1 MNRFLRARTFTC
13 RHCKTRKRSG
23 DLATATSQAGLCI
36 DCYAEGYR
44 LERYFYGRGLA
55 HTTDVI
61 WWPSRVPLLLTF
73 NFITSY
79 DHTCP
84 RIRAK
89 PTIQEAKV
97 LEVCA
102 AAAERIR
109 EARSK
114 EGHATG
120 IPA

>member
-13 RHCKTRKRSG
+13 RHCKTRQGPG
-23 DLATATSQAGLCI
+23 DLATATSQASLCI

-44 LERYFYGRGLA
+44 LERYFYGRGLT

-61 WWPSRVPLLLTF
+61 WWPSRVPV
-73 NFITSY
+73 SV
-79 DHTCP
+79 
-84 RIRAK
+84 AK
-89 PTIQEAKV
+89 A
-97 LEVCA
+97 LEISA

-109 EARSK
+109 EARST

-120 IPA
+120 RPA

>member
-13 RHCKTRKRSG
+13 RHCKTRKGPG

-61 WWPSRVPLLLTF
+61 WWPSRVPL
-73 NFITSY
+73 
-79 DHTCP
+79 P
-84 RIRAK
+84 
-89 PTIQEAKV
+89 EAKV